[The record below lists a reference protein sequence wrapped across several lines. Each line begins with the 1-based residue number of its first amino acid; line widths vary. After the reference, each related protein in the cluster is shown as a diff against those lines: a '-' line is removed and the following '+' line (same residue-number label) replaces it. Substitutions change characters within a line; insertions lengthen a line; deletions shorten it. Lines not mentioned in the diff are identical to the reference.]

1 MTIRNFRYIAVNTEG
16 ELVTGRHRAFS
27 KESLREQLFAR
38 QLIMVS
44 CRVSLLQQWLLLLSR
59 HERLSTLDL
68 ALLTRQLASLLEAG
82 IPLEEALTT
91 LASQA
96 DKHAVGAVLNA
107 VREQL
112 IAGLSFAQALQTLP
126 YNFNRLYC
134 AMVAA
139 GEATGCL
146 ALVLI
151 RLADYLDQHQKT
163 KNALIQALLY
173 PVLLAVMSVIVV
185 SILLSSVVPQV
196 VMQLQQTHT
205 PLPLTTRTLL
215 AISDVLNHYGWMLPV
230 ALAALAVG
238 LHQIVRIP
246 ARKLWLDRH
255 LLRLYAVGPL
265 LRDISSARYI
275 RTMEILIASAIP
287 LLESMSVAENVLNN
301 SFARFQLTVASQKV
315 NEGKSLTES
324 LSNNDIFSGMVK
336 HMIASGERSG
346 RLEPMLKYIAD
357 IQEESLKRRISLLL
371 LLGENGLLII
381 ISSLVLFIVMSIL
394 QPIMQLSNTI

>member
-1 MTIRNFRYIAVNTEG
+1 MMRNFRYIAVNKDG
-16 ELVTGRHRAFS
+16 EVVTGHRRAFS
-27 KESLREQLFAR
+27 QESLREQLFAR

-44 CRVSLLQQWLLLLSR
+44 CRISLLQQWLLFLSR
-59 HERLSTLDL
+59 YERLSTLDL
-68 ALLTRQLASLLEAG
+68 ALLTRQLASLLDAG

-91 LASQA
+91 LAGQA
-96 DKHAVGAVLNA
+96 DKPAVGGVLNA

-112 IAGLSFAQALQTLP
+112 IAGVSFVQALQTLP
-126 YNFNRLYC
+126 HSFNRLYC

-151 RLADYLDQHQKT
+151 RLADYLDQRQKT

-173 PVLLAVMSVIVV
+173 PALLAVMSVIVV
-185 SILLSSVVPQV
+185 SVLLSSVVPQV
-196 VMQLQQTHT
+196 VMQLQQMHT

-215 AISDVLNHYGWMLPV
+215 VISDLLNQYGWVL
-230 ALAALAVG
+230 LAALVALVIG
-238 LHQIVRIP
+238 LHQIIRIP

-255 LLRLYAVGPL
+255 LLRLHVIGPL

-301 SFARFQLTVASQKV
+301 SFARFQLAVASQKV

-336 HMIASGERSG
+336 HMIASGEQSG
-346 RLEPMLKYIAD
+346 RLEQMLKYIAD
-357 IQEESLKRRISLLL
+357 IQEESLKRRISLVLL
-371 LLGENGLLII
+371 LSENGLLII
-381 ISSLVLFIVMSIL
+381 ISSLILFIVMSIL

>member
-1 MTIRNFRYIAVNTEG
+1 MTIRNFRYTAVNTEG
-16 ELVTGRHRAFS
+16 ELVTGRHRALS

>member
-1 MTIRNFRYIAVNTEG
+1 MTIRNFRYTAVNKEG
-16 ELVTGRHRAFS
+16 AVVTGCCRAFS
-27 KESLREQLFAR
+27 DASLREQLFAR

-44 CRVSLLQQWLLLLSR
+44 CRASLLQQWLTFLSR

-96 DKHAVGAVLNA
+96 DKQAIGVVLNA

-112 IAGLSFAQALQTLP
+112 IAGVSFAQALQTLP
-126 YNFNRLYC
+126 HSFNRLYC

-151 RLADYLDQHQKT
+151 RLADYLDQRQKT
-163 KNALIQALLY
+163 KNTLIQALLY
-173 PVLLAVMSVIVV
+173 PALLAVMSIIVV
-185 SILLSSVVPQV
+185 SVLLSSVVPQV
-196 VMQLQQTHT
+196 VMQLQQMHT

-215 AISDVLNHYGWMLPV
+215 AMSDLLNQYGWMLLIALV
-230 ALAALAVG
+230 ALAIG
-238 LHQIVRIP
+238 LHQIARVP

-255 LLRLYAVGPL
+255 LLRLYAIGPL

-301 SFARFQLTVASQKV
+301 SFARFQLAAASQKV

-336 HMIASGERSG
+336 HMIASGEQSG
-346 RLEPMLKYIAD
+346 RLEQMLKYIAD
-357 IQEESLKRRISLLL
+357 VQEESLKRRISLVLL
-371 LLGENGLLII
+371 LSENGLLII
-381 ISSLVLFIVMSIL
+381 TSSFIFFIVMSIL
-394 QPIMQLSNTI
+394 QPIMQLSNAI

>member
-1 MTIRNFRYIAVNTEG
+1 MTMRNFRYTAVNNEG
-16 ELVTGRHRAFS
+16 VLVTGSRRAFS
-27 KESLREQLFAR
+27 PESLREHLFAR
-38 QLIMVS
+38 QLVMVS
-44 CRVSLLQQWLLLLSR
+44 CRANLLQQWLLFLRR
-59 HERLSTLDL
+59 HDRLSTLDQ

-96 DKHAVGAVLNA
+96 EKQAVSAVLNA

-112 IAGLSFAQALQTLP
+112 IAGVSFAQALQTLP
-126 YNFNRLYC
+126 HSFDRLYC

-146 ALVLI
+146 ALVLT
-151 RLADYLDQHQKT
+151 RLADYLDQRQKT
-163 KNALIQALLY
+163 KNTLIQALLY
-173 PVLLAVMSVIVV
+173 PALLAVMSIIVV
-185 SILLSSVVPQV
+185 SVLLTSVVPQV
-196 VMQLQQTHT
+196 VMQLQQMHT

-215 AISDVLNHYGWMLPV
+215 AISDWLNHYGWTLPV
-230 ALAALAVG
+230 ALLALVVG
-238 LHQIVRIP
+238 LRQIVRAP
-246 ARKLWLDRH
+246 ARRLWLDRH
-255 LLRLYAVGPL
+255 LLRLYAIGPL

-287 LLESMSVAENVLNN
+287 LLESMSVAENVINN
-301 SFARFQLTVASQKV
+301 SFARFQLAVASQQV

-324 LSNNDIFSGMVK
+324 LSNNDIFSGMAK

-346 RLEPMLKYIAD
+346 RLEQMLKYIAD
-357 IQEESLKRRISLLL
+357 IQEESLKRRVSLVLLL
-371 LLGENGLLII
+371 SENGLLII

-394 QPIMQLSNTI
+394 QPIMQLGNTI

>member
-1 MTIRNFRYIAVNTEG
+1 MMRNFRYIAVNKEG
-16 ELVTGRHRAFS
+16 EVVTGRRRAFS
-27 KESLREQLFAR
+27 QESLREQLFAR

-44 CRVSLLQQWLLLLSR
+44 CRISLLQQWLLFLSR
-59 HERLSTLDL
+59 YERLSTLEL
-68 ALLTRQLASLLEAG
+68 ALLTRQLASLLDAG

-91 LASQA
+91 LAGQA
-96 DKHAVGAVLNA
+96 DKPAVGVVLNA

-112 IAGLSFAQALQTLP
+112 IAGVSFAQALQTLP
-126 YNFNRLYC
+126 HSFNRLYC

-139 GEATGCL
+139 GEATGGL

-151 RLADYLDQHQKT
+151 RLADYLDQRQKT

-173 PVLLAVMSVIVV
+173 PALLAVMSVIVV
-185 SILLSSVVPQV
+185 SVLLSSVVPQV
-196 VMQLQQTHT
+196 VMQLQQMHT

-215 AISDVLNHYGWMLPV
+215 AISDLLNQYGWVLLV
-230 ALAALAVG
+230 ALAALVIG
-238 LHQIVRIP
+238 LHQITRIP

-255 LLRLYAVGPL
+255 LLRLHVIGPL

-287 LLESMSVAENVLNN
+287 LLESMSVAENVLSN
-301 SFARFQLTVASQKV
+301 SFARFQLAVASQKV

-336 HMIASGERSG
+336 HMIASGEQSG
-346 RLEPMLKYIAD
+346 RLEQMLKYIAD
-357 IQEESLKRRISLLL
+357 IQEESLKRRMSLVLLL
-371 LLGENGLLII
+371 SENGFLII
-381 ISSLVLFIVMSIL
+381 ISSLILFIVMSIL

>member
-1 MTIRNFRYIAVNTEG
+1 MMRNFRYIAVNKEG
-16 ELVTGRHRAFS
+16 EVVTGRRRAFS
-27 KESLREQLFAR
+27 QESLREQLFAR

-44 CRVSLLQQWLLLLSR
+44 CRISLLQQWLLFLSR
-59 HERLSTLDL
+59 YERLSTLEL
-68 ALLTRQLASLLEAG
+68 ALLTRQLASLLDAG

-91 LASQA
+91 LAGQA
-96 DKHAVGAVLNA
+96 DKPAVGVVLNA

-112 IAGLSFAQALQTLP
+112 IAGVSFAQALQTLP
-126 YNFNRLYC
+126 HSFNRLYC

-139 GEATGCL
+139 GEATGGL

-151 RLADYLDQHQKT
+151 RLADYLDQRQKT

-173 PVLLAVMSVIVV
+173 PALLAVMSVIVV
-185 SILLSSVVPQV
+185 SVLLSSVVPQV
-196 VMQLQQTHT
+196 VMQLQQMHT

-215 AISDVLNHYGWMLPV
+215 AISDLLNQYGWVLLV
-230 ALAALAVG
+230 ALAALVIG
-238 LHQIVRIP
+238 LHQITRIP

-255 LLRLYAVGPL
+255 LLRLHVIGPL

-301 SFARFQLTVASQKV
+301 SFARFQLAVASQKV

-336 HMIASGERSG
+336 HMIASGEQSG
-346 RLEPMLKYIAD
+346 RLEQMLKYIAD
-357 IQEESLKRRISLLL
+357 IQEESLKRRMSLVLLL
-371 LLGENGLLII
+371 SENGLLII
-381 ISSLVLFIVMSIL
+381 ISSLILFIVMSIL

>member
-1 MTIRNFRYIAVNTEG
+1 MRNFRYTAVNTEG

-27 KESLREQLFAR
+27 TESLREQLFAR

-44 CRVSLLQQWLLLLSR
+44 CRASLLQQWLRLLSR

-82 IPLEEALTT
+82 IPLEEALMT

-255 LLRLYAVGPL
+255 LLRLCAVGPL

-301 SFARFQLTVASQKV
+301 SFARFQLTVASQQV

-357 IQEESLKRRISLLL
+357 IQEDSLKRRISLLL

>member
-1 MTIRNFRYIAVNTEG
+1 MMRNFRYIAVNKEG
-16 ELVTGRHRAFS
+16 EVVTGRRRAFS
-27 KESLREQLFAR
+27 QESLREQLFAR

-44 CRVSLLQQWLLLLSR
+44 CRISLLQQWLLFLSR
-59 HERLSTLDL
+59 YERLSTLDL
-68 ALLTRQLASLLEAG
+68 ALLTRQLASLLDAG

-91 LASQA
+91 LAGQA
-96 DKHAVGAVLNA
+96 DKPAVGVVLNA

-112 IAGLSFAQALQTLP
+112 IAGVSFAQALLTLP
-126 YNFNRLYC
+126 HSFNRLYC

-151 RLADYLDQHQKT
+151 RLADYLDQRQKT

-173 PVLLAVMSVIVV
+173 PALLAVMSVIVV
-185 SILLSSVVPQV
+185 SVLLSSVVPQV
-196 VMQLQQTHT
+196 VMQLQQMHT

-215 AISDVLNHYGWMLPV
+215 AISDLLNQYGWVLLA
-230 ALAALAVG
+230 ALAALAIA
-238 LHQIVRIP
+238 LHQITRIP

-255 LLRLYAVGPL
+255 LLRLHVIGPL

-301 SFARFQLTVASQKV
+301 SFARFQLAVASQKV

-336 HMIASGERSG
+336 HMIASGEQSG
-346 RLEPMLKYIAD
+346 RLEQMLKYIAD
-357 IQEESLKRRISLLL
+357 IQEESLKRRISLVLL
-371 LLGENGLLII
+371 LSENGLLII
-381 ISSLVLFIVMSIL
+381 ISSLILFIVMSIL

>member
-1 MTIRNFRYIAVNTEG
+1 MRNFRYIAVNKEG
-16 ELVTGRHRAFS
+16 EVVTGRRRAFS
-27 KESLREQLFAR
+27 QESLREQLFAR

-44 CRVSLLQQWLLLLSR
+44 CRISLLQQWLLFLSR
-59 HERLSTLDL
+59 YERLSTLEL
-68 ALLTRQLASLLEAG
+68 ALLTRQLASLLDAG

-91 LASQA
+91 LAGQA
-96 DKHAVGAVLNA
+96 DKPAVGVVLNA

-112 IAGLSFAQALQTLP
+112 IAGVSFAQALQTLP
-126 YNFNRLYC
+126 HSFNRLYC

-139 GEATGCL
+139 GEATGGL

-151 RLADYLDQHQKT
+151 RLADYLDQRQKT

-173 PVLLAVMSVIVV
+173 PALLAVMSVIVV
-185 SILLSSVVPQV
+185 SVLLSSVVPQV
-196 VMQLQQTHT
+196 VMQLQQMHT

-215 AISDVLNHYGWMLPV
+215 AISDLLNQYGWVLLV
-230 ALAALAVG
+230 ALAALVIG
-238 LHQIVRIP
+238 LHQITRIP

-255 LLRLYAVGPL
+255 LLRLHVIGPL

-301 SFARFQLTVASQKV
+301 SFARFQLAVASQKV

-336 HMIASGERSG
+336 HMIASGEQSG
-346 RLEPMLKYIAD
+346 RLEQMLKYIAD
-357 IQEESLKRRISLLL
+357 IQEESLKRRMSLVLLL
-371 LLGENGLLII
+371 SENGLLII
-381 ISSLVLFIVMSIL
+381 ISSLILFIVMSIL

>member
-27 KESLREQLFAR
+27 TESLREQLFAR

>member
-1 MTIRNFRYIAVNTEG
+1 MTIRNFRYTAVNTEG

-27 KESLREQLFAR
+27 TESLREQLFAR

-44 CRVSLLQQWLLLLSR
+44 CRASLLQQWLRLLSR

-82 IPLEEALTT
+82 IPLEEALMT

-255 LLRLYAVGPL
+255 LLRLCAVGPL

-301 SFARFQLTVASQKV
+301 SFARFQLTVASQQV

-357 IQEESLKRRISLLL
+357 IQEDSLKRRISLLL